1 MGKAILFALS
11 SFVFGIFG
19 GCASTNVEGTS
30 VSVSLASNP
39 TTGARWT
46 ARIED
51 TSVAVLESD
60 TYEQDKTKK
69 NIVGAGGTQTLTFRC
84 KKEGETT
91 VEFVYGRPWNGGETW
106 ERRTAVI
113 RSDKNLRATIEFAS
127 PTKANHID
135 GGAFIFAQM
144 EFLPAGTEIEFD
156 TDEIYENAGIYFVD
170 LKEIAEADK
179 SLFNASNEAEKGD
192 VFLDTSNR
200 IVMFLGDYGAA
211 TKIKGTKIGHINESV
226 DFLHALKNGRKVRF
240 TKTIR

>member
-1 MGKAILFALS
+1 MRKAILFALS

-19 GCASTNVEGTS
+19 GCASTNVEGMS

-106 ERRTAVI
+106 EQRTAVI
-113 RSDKNLRATIEFAS
+113 RSDKNLR
-127 PTKANHID
+127 
-135 GGAFIFAQM
+135 
-144 EFLPAGTEIEFD
+144 
-156 TDEIYENAGIYFVD
+156 
-170 LKEIAEADK
+170 DK
-179 SLFNASNEAEKGD
+179 SEPHRRGSVHFRADGISSRRNG
-192 VFLDTSNR
+192 NR
-200 IVMFLGDYGAA
+200 IR
-211 TKIKGTKIGHINESV
+211 H
-226 DFLHALKNGRKVRF
+226 R
-240 TKTIR
+240 